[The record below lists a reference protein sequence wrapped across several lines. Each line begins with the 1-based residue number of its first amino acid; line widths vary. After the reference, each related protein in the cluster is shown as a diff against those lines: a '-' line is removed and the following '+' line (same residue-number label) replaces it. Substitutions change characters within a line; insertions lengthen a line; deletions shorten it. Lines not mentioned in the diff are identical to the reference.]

1 MHEPSLLEVL
11 FRTLVNAPSP
21 SIRRRAEAVATERKA
36 AEAAEAERV
45 TALLP
50 LPLSDLE
57 SPVKADI
64 DYFRGAVAERKP
76 DEAERVAAG
85 RVATDA
91 AEIGE
96 AGGRAAE
103 AAVFI
108 PAPAPTFTGTAPTT
122 TRGPIQIGGPFTG
135 VGRSRG
141 TLFLSAAPLPPPPD
155 AVVAS
160 TQTGKGQ
167 VTAAALPA
175 AKSRCTFFMSK

>member
-64 DYFRGAVAERKP
+64 DYFRGAVAEI
-76 DEAERVAAG
+76 ERVAAG

-141 TLFLSAAPLPPPPD
+141 TLFLAAAPLPPPPD

>member
-1 MHEPSLLEVL
+1 MHEPSLLEFL
-11 FRTLVNAPSP
+11 FRSLVNAPSP

-50 LPLSDLE
+50 LPLT
-57 SPVKADI
+57 
-64 DYFRGAVAERKP
+64 
-76 DEAERVAAG
+76 
-85 RVATDA
+85 ATDA

-141 TLFLSAAPLPPPPD
+141 TLFMSAAPLPPPPD